1 MPLAKDIWRP
11 LIVEAPIE
19 AILGKGSIEGFVHHW
34 LPQEQYLC
42 FLADPFGIE
51 RDGLRYVFVEHYDYR
66 TRHGTIQ
73 CLAISADG
81 SVIERKTVLAEP
93 WHLSYPFLVE
103 DGQDTYMLPE
113 AHRSGGLAL
122 YRATEFPWR
131 WERAAPVL
139 LDQVAVDAT
148 PVFHGGLWWL
158 LYSVAGKDEATKTGA
173 LFAAWSERIDGP
185 WTPHK
190 GNPIRLGAESSR
202 PGGTPVARDGVL
214 TLPVQDCSRT
224 YGGAIRP
231 LIIHELTPDAFEAT
245 AGAPITAPAG
255 LAPFDAGLHTLS
267 AMGSATLVD
276 VKRKLL
282 SPRSLAVLAKRELSR
297 R

>member
-19 AILGKGSIEGFVHHW
+19 AVLRAGSIDGFIHRWLPEEGF
-34 LPQEQYLC
+34 LR

-73 CLAISADG
+73 CLLYEDDRL
-81 SVIERKTVLAEP
+81 VDRRTVLAEP
-93 WHLSYPFLVE
+93 WHLSYPILIE
-103 DGQDTYMLPE
+103 EGQDVYMLPE
-113 AHRSGGLAL
+113 AHRSAGLTI
-122 YRATEFPWR
+122 YRAAEFPWR
-131 WERAAPVL
+131 WERSQAIL

-148 PVFHGGLWWL
+148 PVFHNGLWWL
-158 LYSVAGKDEATKTGA
+158 FYSAGDRGGAAKTRA
-173 LFAAWSERIDGP
+173 LFAAWAERIDGP
-185 WTPHK
+185 WTPHCS
-190 GNPIRLGAESSR
+190 NPIRRGAESSR
-202 PGGTPVARDGVL
+202 PGGTPVVIDGALVL
-214 TLPVQDCSRT
+214 PTQDCRHT

-231 LIIHELTPDAFEAT
+231 LAIHRLDPHRFEAE
-245 AGAPITAPAG
+245 AGSAITAPAG
-255 LAPFDAGLHTLS
+255 FAPFDAGLHTLS

-282 SPRSLAVLAKRELSR
+282 SPHSLAVLARRELSKF
-297 R
+297 

>member
-19 AILGKGSIEGFVHHW
+19 AVLRAGSIEGFAHRW
-34 LPQEQYLC
+34 LPEKEFLS

-51 RDGLRYVFVEHYDYR
+51 RDGSRYVFVEHYDYR

-73 CLAISADG
+73 CLVHHGGLLVD
-81 SVIERKTVLAEP
+81 RRPVLAEP
-93 WHLSYPFLVE
+93 WHLSYPILIE
-103 DGQDTYMLPE
+103 HGRNIYMLPE
-113 AHRSGGLAL
+113 AHRSGGLTL

-131 WERAAPVL
+131 WEQAGAIVL
-139 LDQVAVDAT
+139 DHVAVDAT
-148 PVFHGGLWWL
+148 PVFHDGLWWL
-158 LYSVAGKDEATKTGA
+158 FYSAADCGGAAKMGA
-173 LFAAWSERIDGP
+173 LFAAWAERIEGP
-185 WTPHK
+185 WTPHR

-202 PGGTPVARDGVL
+202 PGGTPVMLDGVL
-214 TLPVQDCSRT
+214 VLPTQDCRRT

-231 LIIHELTPDAFEAT
+231 LAIHRLDPDRFEAE
-245 AGAPITAPAG
+245 AGAAITAPAG
-255 LAPFDAGLHTLS
+255 FAPFDAGLHTLS

-282 SPRSLAVLAKRELSR
+282 SPRSLAVLARRELSR